1 MYILDYKIVKLI
13 NQKGFDLPIKTSSPT
28 ISDAIKWLLQKK
40 NLFVQ
45 VEYCFDDFD
54 LNKTAYFFPR
64 IINTITSESK
74 RLMNQFSEPEKA
86 EEYGIGYV
94 LESMI

>member
-1 MYILDYKIVKLI
+1 MYISDYKIVKLL

-28 ISDAIKWLLQKK
+28 ITDAINWLLQK
-40 NLFVQ
+40 NIFVQ

-54 LNKTAYFFPR
+54 SNKTAYFFPR
-64 IINTITSESK
+64 IVNTKTSVNI

-86 EEYGIGYV
+86 TEYGIGYI
-94 LESMI
+94 LEKML

>member
-1 MYILDYKIVKLI
+1 MYISDYKIVKLL
-13 NQKGFDLPIKTSSPT
+13 NQKGFDLPIKTTSPT

-54 LNKTAYFFPR
+54 KNKTAYFFPR
-64 IINTITSESK
+64 IVNTKTTENT

-94 LESMI
+94 LEKMV